1 MISVERLSKRF
12 AGRVVFEDVDLVVPD
27 GETVVILGP
36 SGIGK
41 SVMLRV
47 MAGLL
52 PADAGRVTYDGMPL
66 RHGAFADNQPI
77 LTRLGYVFQ
86 GGALFDSLSVYDN
99 IALPLRENGV
109 RDEAVV
115 RQKVRAVLA
124 RTGMDA
130 CEGMMPSELSG
141 GMVRLIAIARALTAD
156 PKWVFYDEPTT
167 GLDPLMRVRILDLI
181 ADVRDVEGRA
191 GVVVTHDLEAAER
204 VANRIYMLRDRRL
217 VELEGARKEHYE
229 TECS

>member
-1 MISVERLSKRF
+1 MISVERLSKFF
-12 AGRVVFEDVDLVVPD
+12 AGRAVFEDVDLVVPD

-41 SVMLRV
+41 SVLLRV

-52 PADAGRVTYDGMPL
+52 PADAGRVTYDGVPL

-77 LTRLGYVFQ
+77 LARLGYVFQ
-86 GGALFDSLSVYDN
+86 GGALFDSLSVFDN

-109 RDEAVV
+109 RDEAAV
-115 RQKVRAVLA
+115 RERVRAVLA
-124 RTGMDA
+124 RTGMET
-130 CEGMMPSELSG
+130 CERMMPSELSG
-141 GMVRLIAIARALTAD
+141 GMVRLVAIGRALTAD

-181 ADVRDVEGRA
+181 TDLRDVEGRT

-217 VELEGARKEHYE
+217 FELAGARKEHYE
-229 TECS
+229 MECP